1 MMFSQSAQ
9 AIVYLQQ
16 RENHRNREFILRVC
30 NVILIPN
37 SRHTSCREDPITERH
52 HMHSYSDIFDE
63 LLPCVF
69 NHNFMTI
76 PLFLLH

>member
-1 MMFSQSAQ
+1 MMISHSAQ

-16 RENHRNREFILRVC
+16 RESHLNREFILRNC

-37 SRHTSCREDPITERH
+37 SRPTSCREDLITERH
-52 HMHSYSDIFDE
+52 RMPSHSDIFDE
-63 LLPCVF
+63 ILPCVF

-76 PLFLLH
+76 LLFLLH